1 MFIDKTRLASHVKR
15 KVNVVELN
23 QFSGLATRNPTA
35 RAVFEAVAE
44 QTRFRRE
51 LLLDTLVQQTNGE
64 RRDIVKVLRE
74 LETMRAGRLIVGRRK
89 QKTRFAWTDQFDVVA
104 TLKKALL
111 LSPKGA
117 VAPAPDPLP
126 DQAGLLR
133 HRYLLRPAFEV
144 ELGLPADLSVRE
156 AERLA
161 DFIKT
166 LPFGGPV

>member
-1 MFIDKTRLASHVKR
+1 
-15 KVNVVELN
+15 VVDAN
-23 QFSGLATRNPTA
+23 QFSALASRNATA
-35 RAVFEAVAE
+35 RAVFEMVAE

-51 LLLDTLVQQTNGE
+51 VLLDALVQQTNGE

-74 LETMRAGRLIVGRRK
+74 LEALKAGRLIVGRRK
-89 QKTRFAWTDQFDVVA
+89 QKTRFAWTDQFDVA
-104 TLKKALL
+104 TTLKKALL

-117 VAPAPDPLP
+117 AATPPDVPVN
-126 DQAGLLR
+126 QAGLLR

-166 LPFGGPV
+166 LPFGGPT